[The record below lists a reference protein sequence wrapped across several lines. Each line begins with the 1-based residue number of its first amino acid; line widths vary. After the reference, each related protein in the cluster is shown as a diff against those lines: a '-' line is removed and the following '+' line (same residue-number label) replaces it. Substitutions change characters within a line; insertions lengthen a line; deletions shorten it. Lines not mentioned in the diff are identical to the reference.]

1 MSLWFAIP
9 MLAVLAVLQTSMVPH
24 IVLGAARPELV
35 MTWVVCWAVVR
46 GRGEAMPW
54 AIFGGLLL
62 DLLSQLP
69 PGAHLLALAAV
80 TYIADLGHKV
90 MQGSTALFAA
100 AAVFA
105 ASLTYG
111 IILVLVLKVT
121 GHPIDFV
128 ETTIIRLLPGAIY
141 NLAALVPIFAV
152 QRALDRRFPV
162 SVLPEW

>member
-1 MSLWFAIP
+1 
-9 MLAVLAVLQTSMVPH
+9 
-24 IVLGAARPELV
+24 
-35 MTWVVCWAVVR
+35 
-46 GRGEAMPW
+46 
-54 AIFGGLLL
+54 
-62 DLLSQLP
+62 
-69 PGAHLLALAAV
+69 
-80 TYIADLGHKV
+80 